1 MGIRGPSSLRPMTR
15 VLPSAMSPRD
25 RVKSRCEVV
34 GQRSNWGES
43 MQKRVAIPRHHCLL
57 PGCFAVLCFL
67 LTASLAQEPSNLQE
81 SASTNT
87 PETTEP
93 QYGVTGRVVD
103 DLTGNPLNGAT
114 VRLAGGGRVMLSRLG
129 EHTSELQSR

>member
-1 MGIRGPSSLRPMTR
+1 
-15 VLPSAMSPRD
+15 
-25 RVKSRCEVV
+25 
-34 GQRSNWGES
+34 

-103 DLTGNPLNGAT
+103 DGIIDPRDTRTVVAMALSACQSGPVEGAHGYG
-114 VRLAGGGRVMLSRLG
+114 VFR
-129 EHTSELQSR
+129 